1 MSYVVLARK
10 WRPMRFEDLVG
21 QDHVARTLGNAIDSG
36 RVAHAFLF
44 TGVRGVGKTTS
55 ARILAKAL
63 CCLGDPATTPP
74 GTDPGPTIRPCL
86 KCAAC
91 LEIAQGTDVDVREI
105 DGASYN
111 GVDEVR
117 KLQDSLPYRPARD
130 RFKIFIIDEVHML
143 SQNAWNAFLKTLEE
157 PPPHVKF
164 IFATTE
170 VHKVPITILSRVQ
183 RFDFK
188 LIPTQVIAGRLR
200 YVLEQEKIQSDDAAL
215 SIVARE
221 AAGSMRDAMSL
232 LDQVIAW
239 GGSEL
244 KGEDVARVLGVAS
257 RKVLYD
263 IAGALVRGEAART
276 LEIVAELANQGY
288 DTAHVARDLL
298 ALLRDVVVAKVCA
311 EPGTLLDL
319 ADEEARDVK
328 ALAEGSDQDD
338 LVRLHQGFSQGFD
351 EVVKSGQPRAALEML
366 LVRLARRPPLLP
378 IDELVRRLAQLE
390 QRLGAPRGPQPSG
403 GPPRHGGGGGP
414 ERRPPMPDLGP
425 RANEGRS
432 REVRSSE
439 SSRAEA
445 PEGRKEP
452 PPRELAVMREAPVRD
467 AAPRDAVTR
476 ELREV
481 PAVRGEAS
489 SPSAFGEFPGER
501 MRRDPPPRDAS
512 IRRSAPVALATAAEP
527 EFAIPN
533 FVDQPEPE
541 KKPVL
546 RAAPPPPKIP
556 QEEPKLAD
564 LTAFRAIVDKL
575 NERRAELA
583 AFLAHAAILE
593 VSPGEMKLGFE
604 PGDMFSRRFDDKES
618 QEILNATASE
628 HFGAPTKVSFEF
640 ESARAKTIKTLAT
653 IEGEIREQKQRE
665 AIAQAKKHRGITD
678 AVEVLG
684 ARLKD
689 LKLPILN

>member
-63 CCLGDPATTPP
+63 CCLGDPDTTPP

-91 LEIAQGTDVDVREI
+91 MEIAQGTDVDVREI

-188 LIPTQVIAGRLR
+188 LIPTQVISARLR
-200 YVLEQEKIQSDDAAL
+200 YVLDQEKIESDDAAL

-239 GGSEL
+239 GGDKL
-244 KGEDVARVLGVAS
+244 TGEDVARVLGVAS

-263 IAGALVRGEAART
+263 IAGALVRGDAARA

-298 ALLRDVVVAKVCA
+298 ALLRDVVVAKVCK

-351 EVVKSGQPRAALEML
+351 DVVKSGQPRAALEML

-390 QRLGAPRGPQPSG
+390 QRLGAPRGAQPNNG
-403 GPPRHGGGGGP
+403 GPPRGNGGAGP

-425 RANEGRS
+425 RASEGRP

-439 SSRAEA
+439 SPRPEA
-445 PEGRKEP
+445 AEGRKEP
-452 PPRELAVMREAPVRD
+452 PPAIA
-467 AAPRDAVTR
+467 
-476 ELREV
+476 
-481 PAVRGEAS
+481 
-489 SPSAFGEFPGER
+489 EFPSDR
-501 MRRDPPPRDAS
+501 VRRDPPPRDAS
-512 IRRSAPVALATAAEP
+512 IRRSAPVALAAAAEP
-527 EFAIPN
+527 EFVIPG
-533 FVDQPEPE
+533 FVDQPEVE

-556 QEEPKLAD
+556 QDEPKAAD
-564 LTAFRAIVDKL
+564 LAAFRAIVDKL

-593 VSPGEMKLGFE
+593 ILPGEVKLGFE

-618 QEILNATASE
+618 QEILNTAASE

-653 IEGEIREQKQRE
+653 VEAELREQKQRE